1 MKKIIFA
8 LAFFILAFPITA
20 VSSDKDAVIEVIA
33 KMDTALNTNNL
44 DAFLDLFNDDAVEM
58 PDEEPVLIGIE
69 AIRARDGDF
78 FANYTDEI
86 SQVVEDVK
94 IEGNL
99 AVVRLS
105 HHEEVTPKAG
115 GPTVVYVG
123 KGIVVLEKQGGGHWK
138 ISSNIWN
145 LDQPSE

>member
-8 LAFFILAFPITA
+8 LAFFILAFSTTA
-20 VSSDKDAVIEVIA
+20 VSSDKDAVSEVIA

-44 DAFLDLFNDDAVEM
+44 DEYLDLFIDDAVEM
-58 PDEEPVLIGIE
+58 PNDEPVLVGIE

-86 SQVVEDVK
+86 SQVVEAVK
-94 IEGNL
+94 MEGNL

-105 HHEEVTPKAG
+105 YHEEVTPKAG
-115 GPTVVYVG
+115 GPAVVYVG
-123 KGIVVLEKQGGGHWK
+123 KGIVVLEKQGDGHWK

-145 LDQPSE
+145 LDQPLE